1 MYKTEKIF
9 NFISSDLNSEA
20 SLDLLANLYLFTPVV
35 MAYEVA
41 ENFQT
46 EKYRILSFNKQKRKI
61 VPTFTSQKLLS
72 EWGNGKFSS
81 LTVQGIDLAQ
91 CLPGNVWLHINPG
104 SQQIIL
110 LSPNEILKIKSL
122 PIRKLT
128 NVNYLDTALQ
138 ISESDFLEDKESK
151 DALKTF
157 VNRKML
163 LSELKNSLSRY
174 PLIQRA
180 YFVDSSSPEGD
191 GGVLG
196 IFVSTLSQEERYEL
210 AQAVATISKTYFG
223 YAGAIEVYDNL
234 LDSKPNSREMFDSFV
249 PFYFSEEIG
258 FDDLFSEKI
267 KPAA

>member
-1 MYKTEKIF
+1 M
-9 NFISSDLNSEA
+9 S
-20 SLDLLANLYLFTPVV
+20 
-35 MAYEVA
+35 YEVVQD
-41 ENFQT
+41 FQT

-122 PIRKLT
+122 SSRKLT
-128 NVNYLDTALQ
+128 NSNYLEKALE
-138 ISESDFLEDKESK
+138 ISESDVLEEKESN

-157 VNRKML
+157 VNKKML
-163 LSELKNSLSRY
+163 LSELKKSLSRY

-196 IFVSTLSQEERYEL
+196 VFVSTLSQDERYEL
-210 AQAVATISKTYFG
+210 AHSVAAISKTYFG

-258 FDDLFSEKI
+258 FEDLLSEQI
-267 KPAA
+267 LPAA